1 LHRKLGWLDRPVM
14 ILTLSWHKKS
24 RSYPLLKEDI
34 FPMSRTQITRSLHT
48 AMLFLLGI
56 ATGFGLSTRS
66 STLKT
71 PSIRTILENA
81 RVLVSEMVYE
91 RGAHRSTHRRQNDQ
105 VIVFVNDAQ
114 YEVVNADGK
123 KETRTRK
130 AGEVIWHNRGETA
143 PNLTNTGNGSYRTI
157 VVNLK

>member
-1 LHRKLGWLDRPVM
+1 
-14 ILTLSWHKKS
+14 
-24 RSYPLLKEDI
+24 
-34 FPMSRTQITRSLHT
+34 MSRTQITRSLGSAT
-48 AMLFLLGI
+48 LFLFGL

-71 PSIRTILENA
+71 PSIRTILENG

-91 RGAHRSTHRRQNDQ
+91 RGAHRSMHRRQNDQ

-114 YEVVNADGK
+114 YEVVSPDGK

-130 AGEVIWHNRGETA
+130 AGEVIWHNQGETA
-143 PNLTNTGNGSYRTI
+143 PNLTNTGSGSYRTI
-157 VVNLK
+157 VINLK